1 VLVEVWSDIVCP
13 WCYIGKRNLD
23 AALARFDG
31 RDEVEVRWRSF
42 ELDPNAPLVRSRP
55 YLERIA
61 RKYAVPVEQAQTM
74 VDRMVAAGRDA
85 GIELRFDR
93 AVTGNTFDAHRVV
106 HLAGARGLQSEVKE
120 RLFAAALTDGK
131 ALGDRDTL
139 HGLAVAA
146 GLDGDEVAH
155 VLDGDDYGAAVR
167 ADEREAMEH
176 DVTGVPFFLV
186 DEHFAIPGAQ
196 ASDLLLRVLSRARR

>member
-1 VLVEVWSDIVCP
+1 
-13 WCYIGKRNLD
+13 
-23 AALARFDG
+23 
-31 RDEVEVRWRSF
+31 
-42 ELDPNAPLVRSRP
+42 
-55 YLERIA
+55 
-61 RKYAVPVEQAQTM
+61 M
-74 VDRMVAAGRDA
+74 
-85 GIELRFDR
+85 
-93 AVTGNTFDAHRVV
+93 
-106 HLAGARGLQSEVKE
+106 QSEVKE